1 MVHDWSTTGVAKNV
15 RITYHD
21 NLSVRETNINTDS
34 PVLGW
39 ISILIADRCTMMVC
53 RLWSTN
59 RLMCDDSL
67 NQLRIVTQFHATQPC
82 RANLNT
88 KLTNHFRQYLQIEIS
103 LKPAHPTLKLFEI
116 HPWWIRILSSERT
129 RTPMAFTW
137 YWGFRQLPGV
147 CVGRLIINHQL
158 KLYLVY
164 FSSLR
169 LNLNYGRMCV
179 QAVQVLYVEKGTLWL
194 MFILYQ
200 FNSTIHA
207 VIIQSWYNTM
217 FIILSIYA
225 RPAGIMLKGRILV
238 LGVRDS

>member
-1 MVHDWSTTGVAKNV
+1 
-15 RITYHD
+15 
-21 NLSVRETNINTDS
+21 
-34 PVLGW
+34 
-39 ISILIADRCTMMVC
+39 MMAF

-67 NQLRIVTQFHATQPC
+67 SVTIDSLLIVYDSRSITRSNIIGYTIDYKYSWHSEHYFVPITNHNAISRYPTMPS
-82 RANLNT
+82 RFEYKAHKSFST
-88 KLTNHFRQYLQIEIS
+88 ILTNRN
-103 LKPAHPTLKLFEI
+103 LFKARPPDPEVVWDPSI